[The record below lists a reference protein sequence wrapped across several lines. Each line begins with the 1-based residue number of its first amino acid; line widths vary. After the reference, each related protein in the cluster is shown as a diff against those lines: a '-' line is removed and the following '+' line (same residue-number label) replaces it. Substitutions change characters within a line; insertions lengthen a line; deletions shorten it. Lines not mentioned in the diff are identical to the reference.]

1 MTWEP
6 AVIEELN
13 ELIRRLLA
21 GEDPDQVL
29 ADLRR
34 RDEARCQKLAEA
46 IARAQAESDRCSAVL
61 ARYEGRLH

>member
-6 AVIEELN
+6 GVIEELN
-13 ELIRRLLA
+13 ELIGRILA

-29 ADLRR
+29 ADLQR
-34 RDEARCQKLAEA
+34 RDDVRRQELAAA